1 MKESFLEN
9 NLFSLLKICLQ
20 FSKYMNQA
28 NKTKMNPSNLRA
40 KVSVTICR
48 LCDIVVIVCIFV
60 ISIVTCVLSAVHYH
74 EYN

>member
-28 NKTKMNPSNLRA
+28 NKIKMNRSNLCA
-40 KVSVTICR
+40 KVSVMICR
-48 LCDIVVIVCIFV
+48 LCDIVVIVCML
-60 ISIVTCVLSAVHYH
+60 ISIVTCVLSAVQYH